1 MEKNRKT
8 DTDKLL
14 IAEFRKGKVQAFDA
28 IYEKYS
34 SRLYGFALMLLK
46 NREDARDIV
55 QETFL
60 RVWKKRETIAENR
73 TFKSFLFTVSYNIIV
88 DHLRKRLNDKKYLEL
103 LEKNFPFDRDSGE
116 KAVDFYLL
124 QSQIQNLMDELPP
137 RRKEIYLLSQGKNL
151 SQKEI
156 ARRLNITVKTV
167 ETHLSL
173 ARKFLREKLTD
184 GSLPLLLLFYLFY

>member
-34 SRLYGFALMLLK
+34 NRLYGFALMLLK

-88 DHLRKRLNDKKYLEL
+88 DHLRKRLNDKNYLEF
-103 LEKNFPFDRDSGE
+103 LEKNFHFDHDSGQKE
-116 KAVDFYLL
+116 VDFHLL
-124 QSQIQNLMDELPP
+124 QSQIQSLMDELPP
-137 RRKEIYLLSQGKNL
+137 RRKEIYLLSQEKNL